1 MFLGI
6 YKTQQTKSGSTTEKP
21 KVCMSL
27 VRAETEER
35 GGSQEGNF
43 KKRETTART
52 SSLPWV
58 HVLESVLQLVIFSPF
73 F

>member
-1 MFLGI
+1 
-6 YKTQQTKSGSTTEKP
+6 
-21 KVCMSL
+21 MSL

-58 HVLESVLQLVIFSPF
+58 HVLESVFQLVIFSPF